1 MNEEGRRVRIRVGDV
16 MMETDIRVIAPFKD
30 EGSVRQGMQ
39 AFLET
44 RKRRKFSFRAFGRNT
59 ALCCL
64 M

>member
-44 RKRRKFSFRAFGRNT
+44 RKRRGN
-59 ALCCL
+59 
-64 M
+64 